1 MAERYP
7 IHNFNGAY
15 LKTVEAGAGSF
26 PASRIQKGLVLG
38 FENRDL
44 SEEDVGFG
52 LPVLNIG
59 SESVFPGS

>member
-15 LKTVEAGAGSF
+15 LKTVEAGTGFF

-38 FENRDL
+38 QGNRDL
-44 SEEDVGFG
+44 SEEGARIPWFVEYI
-52 LPVLNIG
+52 NHRA
-59 SESVFPGS
+59 